1 MKRPAWKASLLPLT
15 AIIPLG
21 LASCG
26 PQYEDVDI
34 ARGVCT
40 TQDGKNTISLTQL
53 NYQPAFN
60 CVLEMNVQEE
70 QYNYYD
76 IKESARLSNLT
87 TNMDYR
93 IRVNDDTTLYPFP
106 QNRIRH
112 IAFVAGEQPYQDGK
126 NDDWAVTFRYSTHR
140 FIFHLELPS
149 AI

>member
-1 MKRPAWKASLLPLT
+1 MKRSLFELSFLALA

-34 ARGVCT
+34 ARGVYT

-53 NYQPAFN
+53 HYQPAFN
-60 CVLEMNVQEE
+60 CVLEMNIQEE

-87 TNMDYR
+87 TKMDYR

-106 QNRIRH
+106 QYRIRH
-112 IAFVAGEQPYQDGK
+112 IVFIAGEQPYQDGK

>member
-1 MKRPAWKASLLPLT
+1 MKCSLFKFSFLALA

-34 ARGVCT
+34 ARGVYT
-40 TQDGKNTISLTQL
+40 TQDGRNTVSLTQL
-53 NYQPAFN
+53 HYQPAFN
-60 CVLEMNVQEE
+60 CVLEMYIRES
-70 QYNYYD
+70 QYNFYD

-87 TNMDYR
+87 TKMDYR

-106 QNRIRH
+106 QYRIRH

-126 NDDWAVTFRYSTHR
+126 NDDWAVSFRYSTHR